1 MPRIAHLVGVLFL
14 CAVVPAVAGDM
25 AKIEAASL
33 RFAVPKAWTR
43 VPATSDMRAAQYK
56 APHAGSDTD
65 DAEFVLFYF
74 GPSKGGGV
82 QENLDRWYGQ
92 FERPDGKP
100 AADAAVLTIRKVNGL
115 KVTEVD
121 LSGSYMGMGPKSER
135 KPGTRMLGAI
145 VEGEG
150 GPWFFRL
157 VGPEATVA
165 AAKSDFD
172 ALLGSL
178 EIHK

>member
-1 MPRIAHLVGVLFL
+1 MRRLVGLL
-14 CAVVPAVAGDM
+14 LLSIALPVAAGETV
-25 AKIEAASL
+25 KTEAANL
-33 RFAVPKAWTR
+33 RFGVPKEWAR

-56 APHAGSDTD
+56 VSRAGGD

-74 GPSKGGGV
+74 GAGKGGGT

-100 AADAAVLTIRKVNGL
+100 ASEAAVLTIRTVNGL
-115 KVTEVD
+115 KVTQVD
-121 LSGSYMGMGPKSER
+121 LSGAYSGMGPKSEK

-145 VEGEG
+145 VEGEV

-165 AAKSDFD
+165 SAKSDFD

-178 EIHK
+178 EVHK